1 MSDEFEQ
8 ALQRALRRP
17 RPGGD
22 FADRVIA
29 HLDPAAAPAASV
41 TQLQSRRRRVLRS
54 RWLPAALAAC
64 IIAAIGL
71 VQLRQHALD
80 AARATQARAQLLQ
93 ALSIASDNINIVR
106 AAVARTENPN
116 S

>member
-1 MSDEFEQ
+1 MTDEFEK
-8 ALQRALRRP
+8 ALQRALRRQD
-17 RPGGD
+17 PGED
-22 FADRVIA
+22 FSARIVA
-29 HLDPAAAPAASV
+29 RLDGTEVPAAPAA
-41 TQLQSRRRRVLRS
+41 RVPAMPRAMFRS
-54 RWLPAALAAC
+54 RWLPAALAAG

-80 AARATQARAQLLQ
+80 TARANQARAQLLQ

-106 AAVARTENPN
+106 TAVAREEDPN

>member
-1 MSDEFEQ
+1 MSDDELEQ
-8 ALQRALRRP
+8 ALQRALRHHRP
-17 RPGGD
+17 AEG
-22 FADRVIA
+22 FADRIIA
-29 HLDPAAAPAASV
+29 HLDPAAPAASV
-41 TQLQSRRRRVLRS
+41 TQLQSRRQRAFGS

-64 IIAAIGL
+64 IIAGIGL
-71 VQLRQHALD
+71 AQLRQHALD

-93 ALSIASDNINIVR
+93 ALRIASDNINIVR